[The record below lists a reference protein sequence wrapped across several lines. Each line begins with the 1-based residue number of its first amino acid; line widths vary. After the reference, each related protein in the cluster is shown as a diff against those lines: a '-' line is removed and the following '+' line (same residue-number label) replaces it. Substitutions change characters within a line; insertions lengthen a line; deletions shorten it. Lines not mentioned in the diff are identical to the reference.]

1 MENLRS
7 FTSNFAEL
15 PEKDF
20 TDLESLFEPMK
31 IKKMD
36 HVLTMGTYVKDLY
49 FFNKGTFRV
58 YHLKEGEEFTTK
70 FLFGPCI
77 YAELF
82 SIRKLTPT
90 FYNIQALTDCDCY
103 KADFLQ
109 VEKLRDSS
117 PNIGRL
123 FLKLYEH
130 IYMAGVKRQV
140 SFILDS
146 QTKRYNNLVNEN
158 PQILEQ
164 IPLQYKASFI
174 GVKPETLSRIRKKN
188 NDILHVCFDLLNTR

>member
-1 MENLRS
+1 MENLKL
-7 FTSNFAEL
+7 FTSYFAEL
-15 PEKDF
+15 NEKEF
-20 TDLESLFEPMK
+20 SDLEALFHPMN

-36 HVLTMGTYVKDLY
+36 HVLTEGTFVKDLY

-70 FLFGPCI
+70 FLFSPCI

-90 FYNIQALTDCDCY
+90 FFNIQALTDCDCY
-103 KADFLQ
+103 KANFREI
-109 VEKLRDSS
+109 EKLMETSQ
-117 PNIGRL
+117 NISRL

-130 IYMAGVKRQV
+130 IYIKGKKREF

-146 QTKRYNNLVNEN
+146 QTKRYNNLIAEN
-158 PQILEQ
+158 PQIIDQ
-164 IPLQYKASFI
+164 IPLQYIASCI
-174 GVKPETLSRIRKKN
+174 GVKPETLSRIRKKSN
-188 NDILHVCFDLLNTR
+188 EI